1 MADFNPYEQNV
12 TFLLRDGKTQVN
24 TTIDYVDYRRIEAVC
39 ISLNYGAQIGAC
51 IIMLFVVLA
60 MTPTA
65 KLRRPSSILHILGL
79 IICCIRTGLL
89 AAFFTSKFM
98 EFYVFYADD
107 YVDVPFSDYQV
118 SVTANVFSMLLVVVV
133 EAALMNQAWTMVV
146 LWPKFAKYTVTV
158 LSAIIT
164 LMTISSRIAFT
175 VVQSQAIWHLEPIH
189 MSHSTLIHAAIILN
203 AFSICWFCALFNV
216 KLIAHL
222 VQHRGILVS
231 KGSLTPMEV
240 LIMTNGILMIF
251 PVIFTGLEWGHFQNF
266 EAASLTLTSVAL
278 ILPLGTVAA

>member
-1 MADFNPYEQNV
+1 MGDFDPYLQNV
-12 TFLLRDGKTQVN
+12 TFLDRDGKTQVYASIPL
-24 TTIDYVDYRRIEAVC
+24 IDFTNIESVSIA
-39 ISLNYGAQIGAC
+39 LNYGAQIGAC

-65 KLRRPSSILHILGL
+65 KLRRPSSILHMLGL
-79 IICCIRTGLL
+79 IICIVRTSLL

-98 EFYVFYADD
+98 DFYAFYAGDFAD
-107 YVDVPFSDYQV
+107 IPFRDFQV
-118 SVTANVFSMLLVVVV
+118 SVAANIFSLLLVVVI

-146 LWPKFAKYTVTV
+146 LWPDWAKYSITI

-164 LMTISSRIAFT
+164 LMTISWRIAFT
-175 VVQSQAIWHLEPIH
+175 VVQSRAVWHLEPIH
-189 MSHSTLIHAAIILN
+189 MTHATLIRTTIIMN

-222 VQHRGILVS
+222 IQHRGMLVT

-240 LIMTNGILMIF
+240 LVMTNGVLMIV
-251 PVIFTGLEWGHFQNF
+251 PGR
-266 EAASLTLTSVAL
+266 
-278 ILPLGTVAA
+278 